1 MAGVRMNRLIAAV
14 LAGSMVMSSTAA
26 VASTAPAAP
35 VQVSPWAALTGLTAG
50 APAATLCGAAAAAA
64 ATQTPAGGCVLPVV
78 DAPPPVAEAVPPPV
92 APMAPMVAPAA
103 YAGSPLLF
111 ALGALAIGALTYFV
125 VKNHHHDISPA

>member
-14 LAGSMVMSSTAA
+14 LAGSLVMSSAA
-26 VASTAPAAP
+26 VASTGPAVP

-78 DAPPPVAEAVPPPV
+78 DTPPPVAEAAPPPV

-125 VKNHHHDISPA
+125 VRNHHHDISPA

>member
-14 LAGSMVMSSTAA
+14 LAGSLVMSSTAA

-64 ATQTPAGGCVLPVV
+64 ATQTPAGGCVLPVI
-78 DAPPPVAEAVPPPV
+78 DTPPPVAEAAPPPV
-92 APMAPMVAPAA
+92 APMAPVVVPAG
-103 YAGSPLLF
+103 YAVSPLFL
-111 ALGALAIGALTYFV
+111 ALGALVAGSLAYFL